1 MTESQAENLKKAS
14 EDEMYG
20 KLRTYA
26 QRLVQNFAL
35 AEEFT
40 QETYLRLWEEKV
52 TKHKTVQN
60 ERAWLYQTVRNM
72 IFDFLRRQKKR
83 KEIFMHLSATTHDS
97 IPEQAAAAAEQKEDE
112 EMLMQ
117 KLNQLSE
124 RHREAVRLKFQ
135 EKLTFDE
142 IAIVMGESRSSVSRL
157 LTEAIQ
163 KLRGM
168 MNE

>member
-1 MTESQAENLKKAS
+1 MTEAQKEDLEKAS
-14 EDEMYG
+14 EDELYG

-26 QRLVQNFAL
+26 MRLVRNYAL

-40 QETYLRLWEEKV
+40 QETYLRLWEEKE

-60 ERAWLYQTVRNM
+60 ERAWLYQTIRNM
-72 IFDFLRRQKKR
+72 IFDFLRRQKKL
-83 KEIFMHLSATTHDS
+83 KEIFMHLSATTRDS
-97 IPEQAAAAAEQKEDE
+97 IPEQASAAAEQKEDE

-124 RHREAVRLKFQ
+124 RQREAVRLKFQ
-135 EKLTFDE
+135 EKLTYDE
-142 IAIVMGESRSSVSRL
+142 ISIVMGESRSSVSRL

-163 KLRGM
+163 KLREM
-168 MNE
+168 MNA

>member
-1 MTESQAENLKKAS
+1 MTEVQKENLKKAA
-14 EDEMYG
+14 EDEMYV

-26 QRLVQNFAL
+26 QRLVRNYAL

-40 QETYLRLWEEKV
+40 QEAYLRLWEEKKV
-52 TKHKTVQN
+52 KQKAVQN
-60 ERAWLYQTVRNM
+60 ERAWLYQTTRNM

-83 KEIFMHLSATTHDS
+83 KEIFMHLTVTTPDS
-97 IPEQAAAAAEQKEDE
+97 IPEQAAAATEKKEAE

-135 EKLTFDE
+135 EKLTYDE
-142 IAIVMGESRSSVSRL
+142 ISIVMGESRSNVSRL
-157 LTEAIQ
+157 ITEAIQ

-168 MNE
+168 IIV